1 MAMISAGVQDAINEQ
16 IKHEFYAA
24 YTYLSMSAYFEA
36 NNLPGFGAWM
46 RAQAR
51 EEITH
56 GMKLFDFVNDRGG
69 RVLLKA
75 VDAPPTDFK
84 SPLDVFEHAL
94 KHEQKVTAMI
104 NTLYE
109 TAAKANDFAAQVAL
123 QWFITEQVEEEKTA
137 DLIVEQL
144 KMIGNDRPALLMLDR
159 ELGSRKA
166 GDDGDE
172 D

>member
-1 MAMISAGVQDAINEQ
+1 MAMISAGVQDAINNQ

-36 NNLPGFGAWM
+36 VNLPGFATWM
-46 RAQAR
+46 RGQAQ

-69 RVLLKA
+69 RVILQA

-94 KHEQKVTAMI
+94 KHEQKVTGMI
-104 NTLYE
+104 NALYE
-109 TAAKANDFAAQVAL
+109 TAAGANDFAAQVAL

-144 KMIGNDRPALLMLDR
+144 KMIGSDRPALLMLDR
-159 ELGSRKA
+159 ELGARKA
-166 GDDGDE
+166 GEEDE